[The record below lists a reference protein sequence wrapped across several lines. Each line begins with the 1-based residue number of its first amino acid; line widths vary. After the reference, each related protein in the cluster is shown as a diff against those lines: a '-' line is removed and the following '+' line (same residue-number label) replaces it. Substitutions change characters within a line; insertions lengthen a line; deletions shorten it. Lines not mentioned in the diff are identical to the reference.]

1 MKFKYQARNK
11 EGQVK
16 EGFVVAASQQKAE
29 SLLVENGYIII
40 GLTEQKENF
49 LSRFNFFA
57 GRVSYKDLVIFSR
70 QLATLIAAR
79 VPILQSLRILE
90 GQLQNKRLV
99 AVVRETI
106 ASVENGE
113 SLSLALSKNPQIF
126 GNIYISLVRAG
137 EASGSVA
144 RSLEYLADQL
154 EKDYELR
161 SKVKGAMTYPA
172 FILSA
177 LVVVGLLMFKFV
189 LPNLTAVLKE
199 QGGELPFASKIL
211 IGATNF
217 VDGYW
222 WLIIIAIGCF
232 ILGIKYYIETVV
244 GRYQW
249 DAMKIR
255 MPIMGDIFQKI
266 YLARFSRN
274 LSTLIA
280 GGIPIIQCIKI
291 ISDVVNNV
299 IYRDILMEVAQKVT
313 NGNTISDSLAAHP
326 KEFPQLVSQMVKV
339 GEQSAQL
346 DEILS
351 KLALFYER
359 EVDNKVRTLSTLL
372 EPLIMIVLGVAV
384 GFLVAG
390 VLLPIYNLASSVG

>member
-1 MKFKYQARNK
+1 MKFRYQARNK
-11 EGQVK
+11 EGQIK
-16 EGFVVAASQQKAE
+16 QGFVVSTSQSKAE
-29 SLLVENGYIII
+29 SLLVENGYIIV

-49 LSRFNFFA
+49 LARYNFFA

-70 QLATLIAAR
+70 QLATLISAR

-90 GQLQNKRLV
+90 SQIQNKRLV
-99 AVVRETI
+99 SVIRETI

-137 EASGSVA
+137 EASGSVSKA
-144 RSLEYLADQL
+144 LEYLADQL

-161 SKVKGAMTYPA
+161 SKVRSAMTYPA
-172 FILSA
+172 FILGA

-189 LPNLTAVLKE
+189 LPNLTAVLSE
-199 QGGELPFASKIL
+199 QGGQLPFASKML
-211 IGATNF
+211 IAVTHF

-222 WLIIIAIGCF
+222 WLIIIAMGSF
-232 ILGIKYYIETVV
+232 VLGVRYYVQTTV

-249 DAMKIR
+249 DTLKIR
-255 MPIMGDIFQKI
+255 LPIMGDIFQKI
-266 YLARFSRN
+266 YLARFARN
-274 LSTLIA
+274 LSTLIS

-291 ISDVVNNV
+291 ISDVINNV
-299 IYRDILMEVAQKVT
+299 IYRDIMMEVAQKVT
-313 NGNTISDSLAAHP
+313 NGNTISDALSAHP
-326 KEFPQLVSQMVKV
+326 REFPQLVSQMVKV

-346 DEILS
+346 DDILG

-359 EVDNKVRTLSTLL
+359 EVDNKVRTLSSLL
-372 EPLIMIVLGVAV
+372 EPVIMIILGVGV